1 MARRHLF
8 GLALAFVLGVHP
20 ALALDA
26 VGDGA
31 GRTSPPQLAQK
42 PPAAPAAPKIDPAM
56 REAGARMAGDFR
68 LTSADGTRACA
79 FTLKPD
85 ASGSALTVDFD
96 KEACAVIGFSGQ
108 VSAWLPDPSGSIRLL
123 NAQGRTVAEFTEG
136 AGGSY
141 EALKEGDGVYFLT
154 NPSVAD
160 ATEVNVEEVVGD
172 WDLSRT
178 AGAPVCRWTLQNV
191 PAGKGEGRI
200 VSVAAGCDSSMLR
213 FAPVAWD
220 IEGGNIL
227 VRGVAS
233 GAMIRFARQEDGS
246 WARTPERGRPLLMTR
261 P

>member
-1 MARRHLF
+1 MAHRHLL
-8 GLALAFVLGVHP
+8 GLALALPLGAH
-20 ALALDA
+20 AAFALDA
-26 VGDGA
+26 AGE
-31 GRTSPPQLAQK
+31 GRTSPPALAQK
-42 PPAAPAAPKIDPAM
+42 PPAAPAGPKIDPAA
-56 REAGARMAGDFR
+56 REAGGRLAGAFR
-68 LTSADGTRACA
+68 LTSADGARGCP

-85 ASGSALTVDFD
+85 ASGAGLAVDFD
-96 KEACAVIGFSGQ
+96 REACSIIGFSVQ

-136 AGGSY
+136 TGGSY
-141 EALKEGDGVYFLT
+141 EALREGDGVYFLT

-160 ATEVNVEEVVGD
+160 ASDVNVEEVIGD

-178 AGAPVCRWTLQNV
+178 AGTPVCRWTLRDDPV
-191 PAGKGEGRI
+191 GKGDGRALA
-200 VSVAAGCDSSMLR
+200 VAAGCDASVLR

-227 VRGVAS
+227 VRGVGS
-233 GAMIRFARQEDGS
+233 GAVIRFARQEDGS